1 LVNVYLTHNLHLM
14 KQLLSYDQHLFKL
27 INYEWSNAFFD
38 WLMPW
43 LRNSEMWYPLYL
55 FLVLLVTINFKK
67 SGWWWLIFAAGTV
80 ILTDFVSS
88 GIIKNNIIRLRPC
101 NEPDIASWVKVLVGY
116 RPQSS
121 SFTSSHAA
129 NHFGMATFLYL
140 TLKTRFNKWPVLFF
154 FWAFSISFAQVYVGV
169 HYPID
174 IICGALIGI
183 LIGYLSGKSFNKNY
197 GLA

>member
-1 LVNVYLTHNLHLM
+1 MAVAYLMGILQLM
-14 KQLLSYDQHLFKL
+14 NQLLSYDQHLFKI
-27 INYEWSNAFFD
+27 INNQWSNPFFD

-55 FLVLLVTINFKK
+55 FLVLLVVINFKK
-67 SGWWWLIFAAGTV
+67 SGWWWVLFAVMTV
-80 ILTDFVSS
+80 ILCDFVSS
-88 GIIKNNIIRLRPC
+88 KIIKENIFRLRPC
-101 NEPDIASWVKVLVGY
+101 NEPDIAAWVHVLVGY

-129 NHFGMATFLYL
+129 NHFGMAMFIFY
-140 TLKTRFNKWPVLFF
+140 TLRTRFKKWPVLFF

-174 IICGALIGI
+174 ILSGGLIGI
-183 LIGYLSGKSFNKNY
+183 LIGYLSGKSFNRNY
-197 GLA
+197 GLV